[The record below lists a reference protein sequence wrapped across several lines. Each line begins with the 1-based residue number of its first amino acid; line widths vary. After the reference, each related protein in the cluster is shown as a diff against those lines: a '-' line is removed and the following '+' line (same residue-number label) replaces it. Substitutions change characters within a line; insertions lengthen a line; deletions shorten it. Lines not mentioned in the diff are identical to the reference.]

1 MNRPLALSAHASPAT
16 RRVLAAGLSGLLL
29 GLSGLLAPAVR
40 AADPQAQPARSLD
53 DWLARMHTASRQN
66 NFVGTFVV
74 TSPAGGLASGRI
86 WHASE
91 GRHLA
96 EKIESLTGAPHATLR
111 RGDDVLT
118 LMPEQR
124 VARLERRTS
133 PGRFP
138 EMPAVREG
146 AASGFYAVREA
157 GTDRVAG
164 LEADRVLIEPR
175 DRYRYGYRVWS
186 ERRSGLVVKLQTV
199 DAQGQVL
206 EEAAFSQLQ
215 IGAPL
220 RPGQVVRSLSPPGGW
235 RVERIA
241 STPTTA
247 DAQGWELRSPV
258 PGFKPVGCYQR
269 AGGSGTGDTLQC
281 VFSDGLATVS
291 LFVESYDRQR
301 HGTAQAP
308 LAAGASQAQGR
319 RLADDWWITVVG
331 EVPPAT
337 LRAFANALERRP

>member
-1 MNRPLALSAHASPAT
+1 MVGVTSHPLALSAARRALTASLSG
-16 RRVLAAGLSGLLL
+16 VLLVLAGLS
-29 GLSGLLAPAVR
+29 APAIR
-40 AADPQAQPARSLD
+40 AAEPATPARSLD
-53 DWLARMHTASRQN
+53 DWLVRMHAASRQN
-66 NFVGTFVV
+66 SFIGTFVV

-91 GRHLA
+91 GGYLA
-96 EKIESLTGAPHATLR
+96 EKIESLTGAPHSTLR

-138 EMPAVREG
+138 EVPAVREG
-146 AASGFYAVREA
+146 SLAGFYAVREA

-164 LEADRVLIEPR
+164 FEADRVLIEAR

-186 ERRSGLVVKLQTV
+186 ERKSGLVVKLQTV

-247 DAQGWELRSPV
+247 DAQGWDLRSPV

-269 AGGSGTGDTLQC
+269 AGGTGGADTLQC
-281 VFSDGLATVS
+281 VFSDGLASVS
-291 LFVESYDRQR
+291 LFIEPYDRQR
-301 HGTAQAP
+301 HGTAPAPQAT
-308 LAAGASQAQGR
+308 GASQAQAR
-319 RLADDWWITVVG
+319 RLADDWWLTAVG

-337 LRAFANALERRP
+337 LRAFAQALERRP

>member
-1 MNRPLALSAHASPAT
+1 MVGVTPHLWAF
-16 RRVLAAGLSGLLL
+16 LAARRAMAASLSGLLL
-29 GLSGLLAPAVR
+29 VLLGLSAPAIR
-40 AADPQAQPARSLD
+40 AAEPAQPARSLD
-53 DWLARMHTASRQN
+53 DWLARMHAASRQN
-66 NFVGTFVV
+66 SFVGTFVV

-91 GRHLA
+91 GGSLA
-96 EKIESLTGAPHATLR
+96 EKIESLTGAPHSTLR

-138 EMPAVREG
+138 EMAAVREG
-146 AASGFYAVREA
+146 SLAGLYAVREA

-164 LEADRVLIEPR
+164 FEADRVLIEPR

-186 ERRSGLVVKLQTV
+186 ERKSGLVVKLQTV

-220 RPGQVVRSLSPPGGW
+220 RPAQVVRSLSPPGGW

-247 DAQGWELRSPV
+247 DAQGWDLRSPV

-269 AGGSGTGDTLQC
+269 ASGTGAADTLQC
-281 VFSDGLATVS
+281 VFSDGLASVS
-291 LFVESYDRQR
+291 LFIEPYDRQR
-301 HGTAQAP
+301 HAAAQAP
-308 LAAGASQAQGR
+308 QAAGASQAQGR
-319 RLADDWWITVVG
+319 RLADDWWLTAVG

-337 LRAFANALERRP
+337 LRAFAQALERRP